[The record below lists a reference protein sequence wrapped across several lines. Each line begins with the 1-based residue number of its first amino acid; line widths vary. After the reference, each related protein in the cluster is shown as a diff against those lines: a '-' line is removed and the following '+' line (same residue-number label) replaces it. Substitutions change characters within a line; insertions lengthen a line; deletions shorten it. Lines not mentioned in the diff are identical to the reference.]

1 MVSSSCSPTCPQDAG
16 RGRRCSPRLGRGRRR
31 FCVQHGAGHVDEGP
45 ARIHG
50 PPAQVAEGLFLG
62 HPVSSHD
69 QRFGLLDNLPVRQGL
84 PEPLQLPIALH
95 REVEGGRDLRHPHGL
110 EQVGHHAG
118 LPGQVDEPPA
128 GAAGDE
134 DHGAAGLVAE
144 TGEDPAP
151 RLDRRRRNQD
161 HIRAGPL
168 NALDRFFGR
177 FMLEGNHSARRAN
190 CHAQIRSRRR
200 RPAQDPY
207 SPPWPCR
214 SQQSVRVS
222 HGGSFD
228 PATCRVKSHVHDGL
242 QGSPP
247 PMLKPLVIGTI
258 DLTRWDPPILFRR
271 HTIGVPIGGSMDR
284 RTFLTTGAA
293 ALVGSGLARPFA
305 ALSAETSGGARW
317 RTFEVTT
324 RLEIIQPSGVT
335 RAWVPLP
342 LMPDTN
348 YQKSLGQSW
357 TGNAALTRVVRDEK
371 YGAGI
376 FYAEWPASETAP
388 EVEVTTRFATH
399 DREVD
404 LSRPGNPA
412 PEEKS
417 VLRKYTSGTKF
428 IPTDGIVR
436 KQALEV
442 SRGASTD
449 VEKAFRDPKVRG
461 CGLGDIKAL
470 LQTGYLGGKCA
481 DLNALFV
488 GMVRSLGV
496 PARDL
501 YGVRVTESA
510 DYKSL
515 GRSGDISKG
524 QHCRA
529 EFYATGYGWL
539 PVDPADVRKLV
550 LE

>member
-1 MVSSSCSPTCPQDAG
+1 
-16 RGRRCSPRLGRGRRR
+16 
-31 FCVQHGAGHVDEGP
+31 
-45 ARIHG
+45 
-50 PPAQVAEGLFLG
+50 
-62 HPVSSHD
+62 
-69 QRFGLLDNLPVRQGL
+69 
-84 PEPLQLPIALH
+84 
-95 REVEGGRDLRHPHGL
+95 
-110 EQVGHHAG
+110 
-118 LPGQVDEPPA
+118 
-128 GAAGDE
+128 
-134 DHGAAGLVAE
+134 
-144 TGEDPAP
+144 
-151 RLDRRRRNQD
+151 
-161 HIRAGPL
+161 
-168 NALDRFFGR
+168 
-177 FMLEGNHSARRAN
+177 
-190 CHAQIRSRRR
+190 
-200 RPAQDPY
+200 
-207 SPPWPCR
+207 
-214 SQQSVRVS
+214 
-222 HGGSFD
+222 
-228 PATCRVKSHVHDGL
+228 
-242 QGSPP
+242 
-247 PMLKPLVIGTI
+247 
-258 DLTRWDPPILFRR
+258 
-271 HTIGVPIGGSMDR
+271 
-284 RTFLTTGAA
+284 
-293 ALVGSGLARPFA
+293 
-305 ALSAETSGGARW
+305 
-317 RTFEVTT
+317 
-324 RLEIIQPSGVT
+324 
-335 RAWVPLP
+335 
-342 LMPDTN
+342 
-348 YQKSLGQSW
+348 
-357 TGNAALTRVVRDEK
+357 VVRDEK

-388 EVEVTTRFATH
+388 EVEVTTRFATR

-442 SRGASTD
+442 SRGASSD
-449 VEKAFRDPKVRG
+449 VEKARAVYEWIVENTFRDPKVRG

-529 EFYATGYGWL
+529 EFYSASHGWV

-550 LE
+550 LEENGGTPLTDPKIQKARARLFGSWEMNWLAYNYAADLKLPGSSGDQIAFFMYPQAETANERRDSLDPDAVKYKLISREVTG